1 MSVGLS
7 VDFSC
12 HYGVAY
18 MNSEGNEAA
27 RLDHTVLNENQ
38 QPQAKKKRSFKDK
51 DGTIHKKSLIRN
63 IIDRYN
69 NNNKDRF
76 MRIYDIFGRVGSAVA
91 MAAFTTFLAGFSMYP
106 SSLTS
111 FSKMGQFLM
120 LVMCLSY
127 LFATFFFVPM
137 CALFGPT
144 QDFGNMRL
152 GYWCE
157 RFYTFCCETCG
168 CSNKTKQT
176 SSKKPDTSSNSKEAK
191 FTPLDSDSNHHKELL
206 ADQLQQNSA
215 MLNTNTSKV

>member
-18 MNSEGNEAA
+18 MNSEGNQAA
-27 RLDHTVLNENQ
+27 QLDRNGDLTKNNS
-38 QPQAKKKRSFKDK
+38 KKQKKPFTDTN
-51 DGTIHKKSLIRN
+51 GAIHKKSLLRD

-76 MRIYDIFGRVGSAVA
+76 MRIYDIFGRVGSAVG

-127 LFATFFFVPM
+127 MFATFFFVPM

-144 QDFGNMRL
+144 KDFGNL
-152 GYWCE
+152 NIGNYC
-157 RFYTFCCETCG
+157 
-168 CSNKTKQT
+168 TKLYSFICTRCAQ
-176 SSKKPDTSSNSKEAK
+176 SSKKKETKKTTKQSETQAM
-191 FTPLDSDSNHHKELL
+191 FTPKDEPLL
-206 ADQLQQNSA
+206 EQSVLSNSA
-215 MLNTNTSKV
+215 MTTLPPQHNTSTSKV

>member
-18 MNSEGNEAA
+18 MNSEGNQAA
-27 RLDHTVLNENQ
+27 RLDESDEKSG
-38 QPQAKKKRSFKDK
+38 KKLKIKKSFTDK
-51 DGTIHKKSLIRN
+51 NGVIHKKSLIRN

-76 MRIYDIFGRVGSAVA
+76 MRIYDIFGRVGSAVG

-127 LFATFFFVPM
+127 IFATFFFVPM

-144 QDFGNMRL
+144 KDFGNL
-152 GYWCE
+152 QIGNYL
-157 RFYTFCCETCG
+157 
-168 CSNKTKQT
+168 TKVYSYMCDQC
-176 SSKKPDTSSNSKEAK
+176 SKKKKEKKSNSKRHSEIQTK
-191 FTPLDSDSNHHKELL
+191 FSALNKEESLMDQTTPKAAPLKTSTSEL
-206 ADQLQQNSA
+206 
-215 MLNTNTSKV
+215 

>member
-18 MNSEGNEAA
+18 MNSEGNQAA
-27 RLDHTVLNENQ
+27 QLDRNGDTKNNKHKIPFTDIN
-38 QPQAKKKRSFKDK
+38 
-51 DGTIHKKSLIRN
+51 GTIHKKSLVRN

-76 MRIYDIFGRVGSAVA
+76 MRIYDIFGRVGSAVG

-127 LFATFFFVPM
+127 IFATFFFVPM

-144 QDFGNMRL
+144 KDFGNL
-152 GYWCE
+152 NIGNYL
-157 RFYTFCCETCG
+157 
-168 CSNKTKQT
+168 TKLYSFICTRCAQ
-176 SSKKPDTSSNSKEAK
+176 SAKKKEAK
-191 FTPLDSDSNHHKELL
+191 NGSKGGETQTKFTPKDDLEQTPLSNTTMTTSPPHV
-206 ADQLQQNSA
+206 
-215 MLNTNTSKV
+215 NTSTSKV